1 MCVKLTKNGLR
12 IVNFMY
18 QVGWFTTV
26 LDILNFSMRV
36 VSDEINI
43 GIIGLCIKAPAL
55 HNAIS

>member
-1 MCVKLTKNGLR
+1 MNIYVCVCVCVCMYVILTKSGFT
-12 IVNFMY
+12 IVNFVY

-43 GIIGLCIKAPAL
+43 
-55 HNAIS
+55 